1 MEESPR
7 VDPKK
12 LRRLRFGRY
21 WIQKELAQ
29 EAGLHKETVR
39 RIEAGQD
46 ITPRLS
52 TLLALADALDVEP
65 GELLED
71 PHQNGGAL
79 GRPADFG
86 QFAFEPR
93 NSG

>member
-1 MEESPR
+1 LKMEESPR

-12 LRRLRFGRY
+12 LRRLRFSRY
-21 WIQKELAQ
+21 WIQKELAA

-52 TLLALADALDVEP
+52 TLLRLADALDVEP

-71 PHQNGGAL
+71 PHQNGDSL
-79 GRPADFG
+79 SRPGDFG
-86 QFAFEPR
+86 HVAFEGR
-93 NSG
+93 

>member
-52 TLLALADALDVEP
+52 TLLALANALDVEP